1 MKRVLLCT
9 FRGSMRSESSYKPG
23 EMCRDFRL
31 DLDPSLPVMRSNAGT
46 KKDSPPK
53 GCNGDKEVAGIGREE
68 NEQKDLKEIKDSH
81 RNQGGMQDQFKDE
94 HCSEVEHLRRD
105 DGEAVAVGID
115 NVADVHGE
123 TEGHKDKIGKEER
136 PIKEEK
142 DGEKEADV
150 QSQKEKKEIE
160 QLQNE
165 QSKEETLQIKV
176 EENEDKRILE
186 KKGQKEEIVQREEQE
201 KKGEV
206 QIEMGMKEE
215 KQFEQEKQ
223 FEKEEENH
231 GNLGKEEQKDVDGKL
246 QEQLKMEMDK
256 KLLEGKREKEQKGP
270 AKEDETEKRIV
281 KNKREQKLCKKE
293 KGEHEQSGKKKVEMK
308 QLEKGKE
315 ETKTYEK
322 GTEQDKELET
332 EHEVQEVEKG
342 IQNQFE
348 EENQEIKCLK
358 MENKHKQKLV
368 GKEIEEQQIIKQG
381 KEEVRPLIKEEK
393 QGGLMK
399 DKQELKQL
407 KKKKEEEQG
416 LKNRKERQLEKK
428 NEEKQRRIKGEKE
441 EEEQLIKENEVE
453 ERRLDK
459 EKEEQE
465 QLEKEKK
472 VKHIRLGKEMEGRE
486 HSEKEKET
494 EQRRLKNKR
503 KEPKIL
509 EKENEEQRRLEKEN
523 DEQKQLEG
531 KEHRKPNNEE
541 EEQENLEKEEER
553 PLKKEKEEEER
564 RLKKEEEKER
574 QRLDKSRWDQATD
587 GWIQATKKGKKSR
600 ERKKSEQERE
610 RKESEQEREGKDSE
624 NQDKNSMTVSSI
636 HSTMEAVDHQKSPIC
651 ASEINDSLR
660 LQSKRPEESRISTVK
675 ADSEEKKLACKK
687 EQKTFNS
694 KIVNGSKSPISYAS
708 AVSGLDSPKTSDEKV
723 DKSHEI
729 SVKEK
734 GDNSCIVE
742 QVKANYSNIDAGDL
756 DSYSS
761 TVPSSEPEKEQF
773 TKKKVEEQ
781 PVHAAVKPSPVETVK
796 SAELHNV
803 SLDLLSPSIKD
814 VIIDE
819 STCEDIIKQVRQ
831 EENTKIEKEPAC
843 GVVEEGSET
852 ITVDKDFTE
861 NMENDIDTHGELEKS
876 ASEVEV
882 VKMLAEL
889 TEKISEEVLQ
899 DNIACKQEGVSGGRN
914 ISSANEAPFDDSA
927 IVCSNIDGLLEKMK
941 HGIGSAYGEALSSD
955 VRSDTVAAVEDT
967 STSVMEQRS
976 GSPQEYISLLQ
987 HVLPNVTSIT
997 KIKMDS
1003 PTKSADD
1010 ETQLQSTGDM
1020 LACDL
1025 SVAEIV
1031 EVGGIEEAECT
1042 DVDRVEVTEMKE
1054 RKEPLVE
1061 EGGDVMTPSA
1071 SSTAFTSKMHNYGK
1085 QMTHSEGK
1093 GADSVKEKSKSKKPP
1108 VESVA
1113 RKSSNSDERGRGS
1126 TLKFQRS
1133 ERKGSLK
1140 DSTKLKVPSK
1150 AGKLEEGKGGKGAVK
1165 DKHRHT
1171 SGSADGKELEKSK
1184 MLSSDVLTRNKDLKS
1199 GGACVK
1205 PKGSHHVA
1213 GIRKTSFSSTEKKG
1227 SMDCSKA
1234 RKASGGSDGLSVSN
1248 KKSPS
1253 TSKKK
1258 VKDTLQG
1265 TFSGLSSGHKQEK
1278 TDMKP
1283 RTEDAAERRNADCQK
1298 LNEDKSKTAAES
1310 VLKKCSV
1317 KLHRLQVGDERKG
1330 SNKTPTEDGLE
1341 QKKTSEKD
1349 EMLNVST
1356 NLMKKSSSETIL
1368 NVPDLVEMSMSPAP
1382 VSPSVVE
1389 QASSS
1394 VGAVGK
1400 FMGNKIG
1407 RKKSL
1412 SESEM
1417 DTFVQNIR
1425 RKSGGVNIRNVSP
1438 GMSAGV
1444 CKNLKELN
1452 QAKIEAVGLQKK
1464 RGSFTL
1470 EQDVELPIYEVKTA
1484 KELTSKLKE
1493 LGPREVCDVRGKE
1506 RGIDG
1511 SIQGCVARMDM
1522 PGEEETVRK
1531 LDMAEEKS
1539 DVDSSD
1545 VGTDEKTDHGGKGM
1559 KDKRDV
1565 NSNDIDKENVDSVGI
1580 SDVRSTSNSKC
1591 SIKGDIVS

>member
-1 MKRVLLCT
+1 MKTVLLCT

-53 GCNGDKEVAGIGREE
+53 GSNGDKEVAGIGREE
-68 NEQKDLKEIKDSH
+68 NEQKDLKEIEKDSH
-81 RNQGGMQDQFKDE
+81 RNQGGMQDE

-105 DGEAVAVGID
+105 DSKVVAVDID
-115 NVADVHGE
+115 NVANSHGE
-123 TEGHKDKIGKEER
+123 MEGHKDKIEKEER
-136 PIKEEK
+136 PVKEEK
-142 DGEKEADV
+142 DGEKEIQYEKEADV
-150 QSQKEKKEIE
+150 QSQTVKKESE
-160 QLQNE
+160 PLQSE
-165 QSKEETLQIKV
+165 QSKVETPQVKV
-176 EENEDKRILE
+176 EENEDNRMFE
-186 KKGQKEEIVQREEQE
+186 KKGQKEEIVQREEQK
-201 KKGEV
+201 KKGEA
-206 QIEMGMKEE
+206 QIEKGMKEE

-223 FEKEEENH
+223 KQFEKEEESH
-231 GNLGKEEQKDVDGKL
+231 GNLEKEEQKDLEEKL
-246 QEQLKMEMDK
+246 QEQLKKEIDK
-256 KLLEGKREKEQKGP
+256 KLLEGKREKEQKRP
-270 AKEDETEKRIV
+270 AKEDETEKWIV
-281 KNKREQKLCKKE
+281 KNKKEQKLCKKE
-293 KGEHEQSGKKKVEMK
+293 KEKHEQSGNKMVEMK
-308 QLEKGKE
+308 QLEKGKK

-322 GTEQDKELET
+322 GAEQDKKELEK

-342 IQNQFE
+342 AQNQFE
-348 EENQEIKCLK
+348 EENQEIKGFE

-368 GKEIEEQQIIKQG
+368 GKEVEEQQIIKQG
-381 KEEVRPLIKEEK
+381 KEEVRQLIKEEK

-399 DKQELKQL
+399 DKQELKQV
-407 KKKKEEEQG
+407 KQKKEQKQG
-416 LKNRKERQLEKK
+416 LKNRKERQLEKE
-428 NEEKQRRIKGEKE
+428 NEEKQRRMKGEKE
-441 EEEQLIKENEVE
+441 GEEQLIKENEVD
-453 ERRLDK
+453 ERRLGK
-459 EKEEQE
+459 EEEQE

-486 HSEKEKET
+486 QSEKEKEI
-494 EQRRLKNKR
+494 EQRRLKNKK
-503 KEPKIL
+503 KEQKIL
-509 EKENEEQRRLEKEN
+509 EKENEEQRRLEKED

-531 KEHRKPNNEE
+531 EEHRKPNNEE

-553 PLKKEKEEEER
+553 RLKKEKEEEER

-587 GWIQATKKGKKSR
+587 GWIQATKKGRKSR

-610 RKESEQEREGKDSE
+610 RKESEQERKGKDSE

-651 ASEINDSLR
+651 ASEIDDSLR

-734 GDNSCIVE
+734 VDNSCIVE
-742 QVKANYSNIDAGDL
+742 QVKANYSNADAGDL
-756 DSYSS
+756 DSYPS

-796 SAELHNV
+796 SAELHHD

-941 HGIGSAYGEALSSD
+941 HGIGSAYGKALSSD

-1025 SVAEIV
+1025 SVAENV
-1031 EVGGIEEAECT
+1031 EVGGIKEAEYT
-1042 DVDRVEVTEMKE
+1042 DVDRVEMTEMKE
-1054 RKEPLVE
+1054 RKESLVE

-1085 QMTHSEGK
+1085 QTTLSEGK

-1108 VESVA
+1108 VESAA
-1113 RKSSNSDERGRGS
+1113 RKSSNSDERGRGG

-1150 AGKLEEGKGGKGAVK
+1150 TSKLEEGKGGKGALK

-1171 SGSADGKELEKSK
+1171 SGSADRKEPEKSK
-1184 MLSSDVLTRNKDLKS
+1184 MLSSDASTRNKDLKS

-1213 GIRKTSFSSTEKKG
+1213 GIRKTSRSVDG
-1227 SMDCSKA
+1227 SKA
-1234 RKASGGSDGLSVSN
+1234 RKASGGSDGLSVST

-1253 TSKKK
+1253 TSRKK

-1265 TFSGLSSGHKQEK
+1265 TLSGLSSGHKQEK
-1278 TDMKP
+1278 TEIKP
-1283 RTEDAAERRNADCQK
+1283 RPEDAAERRNADCQN
-1298 LNEDKSKTAAES
+1298 LNKDKSNMAAES

-1317 KLHRLQVGDERKG
+1317 KLHRLQVGNERKG
-1330 SNKTPTEDGLE
+1330 SYKTPTEDGLE
-1341 QKKTSEKD
+1341 QNKISEKD
-1349 EMLNVST
+1349 EMLNGST

-1511 SIQGCVARMDM
+1511 SIQGCVARMDV

-1539 DVDSSD
+1539 DVEGSN
-1545 VGTDEKTDHGGKGM
+1545 VRTNEKTDRGGKGM
-1559 KDKRDV
+1559 KDQRDV

-1580 SDVRSTSNSKC
+1580 SDVCSTSNSKC